1 MSRHKTAHRAPAA
14 APPPVQG
21 QNRRERSGSL
31 SRRLQ
36 LVTALL
42 LTAEEFPGELG
53 ESFGAACAAVGVE
66 PATSGYGLVLAQDE
80 AGAVRPRIPPC
91 TSPLS
96 PPRAPPQVWDRV
108 ARWTPQHPPGRGRPR
123 L

>member
-80 AGAVRPRIPPC
+80 AAASSTHITPKVNGASRAQIILGLGVGCAHQPPE
-91 TSPLS
+91 T
-96 PPRAPPQVWDRV
+96 RV
-108 ARWTPQHPPGRGRPR
+108 EAGRPR
-123 L
+123 S

>member
-36 LVTALL
+36 PVTALL

-80 AGAVRPRIPPC
+80 AGGGPSQSTADVRAGAPAQRVRDIGGVGAHH
-91 TSPLS
+91 
-96 PPRAPPQVWDRV
+96 PPRTAP
-108 ARWTPQHPPGRGRPR
+108 
-123 L
+123 

>member
-80 AGAVRPRIPPC
+80 AGGRLRRSPRGGSGVRRRH
-91 TSPLS
+91 SPLRIWAVS
-96 PPRAPPQVWDRV
+96 ARAP
-108 ARWTPQHPPGRGRPR
+108 TPINEGPDPAGA
-123 L
+123 